1 MALLCTQFPI
11 DFFQKIPMIKLRL
24 NYMITK
30 EKLPLIVGIG
40 LPLLLILYVAI
51 TASLPSLFVK
61 PKYNFIYVNDPYHN
75 RFNINVLN
83 GKINMEQTYRYDNRY
98 DNSTFTQPTLFLYDV
113 INDKST
119 QISLAQAQSYTLDP
133 SNKSPDGFTVGR
145 RDSDSSSYFPFF
157 FGSYDT
163 GNYLMGKGLN
173 RRITE
178 GNYYNFK
185 FAGWIVNE

>member
-1 MALLCTQFPI
+1 
-11 DFFQKIPMIKLRL
+11 
-24 NYMITK
+24 MITK
-30 EKLPLIVGIG
+30 EKLPFIVGIG

-51 TASLPSLFVK
+51 TAYLPSLFVK
-61 PKYNFIYVNDPYHN
+61 PKYNFIYSNDSYYGYS
-75 RFNINVLN
+75 INVLD
-83 GKINMEQTYRYDNRY
+83 GRINIEPSRYDNR
-98 DNSTFTQPTLFLYDV
+98 TFRQPTLFLYDV
-113 INDKST
+113 IDDKST

-157 FGSYDT
+157 VFGNYDT